1 MVKPVTAQ
9 DIAGWDAD
17 LRALTDG
24 LSSMFNRPEPK
35 ATFGLMVRALLADV
49 PKKNSWGLD
58 TLVPR
63 L

>member
-24 LSSMFNRPEPK
+24 LDSLFHRPEPR
-35 ATFGLMVRALLADV
+35 ATFGLMVRALLAGV
-49 PKKNSWGLD
+49 PKKNS
-58 TLVPR
+58 
-63 L
+63 